1 MEQEAARKWFKKCIG
16 MLLGMLILVVLIV
29 VIVDPYFHYHKPL
42 SFLSYRLYEERY
54 VNDGISRHFDYDAI
68 ITGTS
73 MAQNFKPSEMDAL
86 FGTKSVKEPFSGAGY
101 QELSQNLER
110 ALFRNQE
117 LKTILWA
124 VDYNG
129 LLREYDWQ
137 QYEVYPTYLYDE
149 NPFNDVC
156 YVLNKSIFYHGV
168 LPNMVMSLK
177 KEASTSMDEY
187 SSWQH
192 ETGLRHIMY
201 SYDRENVGISKDRE
215 FGEAELEI
223 VTQTVG
229 ENIVNLANRYPE
241 TEFILFY
248 TPYSICYWDALQIKG
263 TIMMQTEAERVATEM
278 LLQCPNVKLYNFYDQ
293 YDVICN
299 TDYYNDDGHY
309 SAEVNSRI
317 LEWISQETGLL
328 TYENYLQRLEEERN
342 FYLNFDYDSIY
353 LELEA
358 DQ

>member
-1 MEQEAARKWFKKCIG
+1 MEQDTAKKWFKKCIG
-16 MLLGMLILVVLIV
+16 MLLGLLALVAIIV

-86 FGTKSVKEPFSGAGY
+86 FGTRAIKAPFSGAGY

-110 ALFRNQE
+110 ALSRNQE
-117 LKTILWA
+117 LKTVLWA

-137 QYEVYPTYLYDE
+137 QYEEYPTYLYDE
-149 NPFNDVC
+149 NPFNDIR
-156 YVLNKSIFYHGV
+156 YVFNKSIFYHGV
-168 LPNMVMSLK
+168 LSNIVLSLQGSP
-177 KEASTSMDEY
+177 STTLDEY
-187 SSWQH
+187 SAWEK
-192 ETGLRHIMY
+192 ETGLAHIMY
-201 SYDRENVGISKDRE
+201 TYQRSRLQIPDSTE
-215 FGEAELEI
+215 FGIEQQEA
-223 VTQTVG
+223 VKRTVQN
-229 ENIVNLANRYPE
+229 NIVNLVSRYPD

-248 TPYSICYWDALQIKG
+248 TPYSICFWDAQAVRGTVLQQI
-263 TIMMQTEAERVATEM
+263 EAEKTATEM
-278 LLQCPNVKLYNFYDQ
+278 LLQCPNVKLYNFFDQ
-293 YDVICN
+293 FDVICN
-299 TDYYNDDGHY
+299 TSYYNDESHY
-309 SAEVNSRI
+309 SAEINSKI
-317 LEWISQETGLL
+317 LEWISLGTGLL
-328 TYENYLQRLEEERN
+328 TSENYLQRLEEERE

-353 LELEA
+353 LELEE